1 MRIQIIAIGQK
12 MPSWVDQACNDYL
25 KRIPTKLVSLSALA
39 AAARKVGQ
47 NTTRIQQAEADGIR
61 GRIQAGDFNIV
72 LDERGKQ
79 WSSREW
85 ADQLQ
90 RWQQDMPGVNLI
102 IGGADGLAP
111 DLIDQA
117 DQRIALGR
125 MTLPHALAR
134 VVLIEQ
140 LYRAWSINSGHPYHR
155 D

>member
-1 MRIQIIAIGQK
+1 MRIQIIAIGLK
-12 MPSWVDQACNDYL
+12 MPSWVEQACDDYL
-25 KRIPTKLVSLSALA
+25 KRIPNKLVSLSALA
-39 AAARKVGQ
+39 AAPRKPGQ
-47 NTTRIQQAEADGIR
+47 NKARIQQSEAEKIR
-61 GRIQAGDFNIV
+61 NRINAGDFNIV

-90 RWQQDMPGVNLI
+90 RWQDELSVVNLI
-102 IGGADGLAP
+102 IGGADGLA
-111 DLIDQA
+111 LEMVEQSN
-117 DQRIALGR
+117 QRVSLGR

-140 LYRAWSINSGHPYHR
+140 LYRAWSINNGHPYHR

>member
-1 MRIQIIAIGQK
+1 
-12 MPSWVDQACNDYL
+12 MPSWVDQACDDYL
-25 KRIPTKLVSLSALA
+25 KRIPNKLVSLSALA
-39 AAARKVGQ
+39 AAPRKSGH
-47 NTTRIQQAEADGIR
+47 NKARIQQSEAESIR
-61 GRIQAGDFNIV
+61 GRINAGDFNIV

-90 RWQQDMPGVNLI
+90 RWQYELSVVNLI

-111 DLIDQA
+111 GMIKQSN
-117 DQRIALGR
+117 QRVSLGR

-134 VVLIEQ
+134 VVLVEQ
-140 LYRAWSINSGHPYHR
+140 LYRAWSINNGHPYHR